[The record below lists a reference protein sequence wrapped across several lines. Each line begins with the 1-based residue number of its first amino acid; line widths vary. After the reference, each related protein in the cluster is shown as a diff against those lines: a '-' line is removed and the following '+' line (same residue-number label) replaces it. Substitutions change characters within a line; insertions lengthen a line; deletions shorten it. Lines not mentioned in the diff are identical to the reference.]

1 MNILE
6 AIIVPV
12 EDETAAGAI
21 ETMVCPLTEEEYVEE
36 GYLSTVLERE
46 KISSTSMCYIAMPH
60 GNPAM
65 VESTRLVI
73 GRMKN
78 PVNWDGAK
86 VYCAFLFAVSADV
99 LKNQPM
105 AFNTFYRVLANPD
118 VEEKIRRLQADND
131 LPDEVFRQRLFQ
143 IFQILR

>member
-1 MNILE
+1 M
-6 AIIVPV
+6 AGTGDGPGKG
-12 EDETAAGAI
+12 ETPKGDFSC
-21 ETMVCPLTEEEYVEE
+21 VNFP
-36 GYLSTVLERE
+36 GR
-46 KISSTSMCYIAMPH
+46 
-60 GNPAM
+60 
-65 VESTRLVI
+65 
-73 GRMKN
+73 RMKN
-78 PVNWDGAK
+78 PVNWDGAR

-99 LKNQPM
+99 LKNQPL